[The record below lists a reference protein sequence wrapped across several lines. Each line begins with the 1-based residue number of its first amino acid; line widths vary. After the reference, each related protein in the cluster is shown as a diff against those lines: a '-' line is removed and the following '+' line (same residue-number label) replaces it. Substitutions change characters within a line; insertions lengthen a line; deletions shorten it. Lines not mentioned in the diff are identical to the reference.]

1 MSGTPF
7 KTKKAC
13 DQCRFRKLRCDGGFP
28 CGRCSKL
35 EFECSFN
42 AKTSRNR
49 RIEQLRERRNRFPP
63 PSAMFEPENEQDG
76 GESPMLADDESDPP
90 QESTDLGS
98 KENDRVSCS
107 ESLPVPAINGCRSH
121 VSPPLSQSIALQGSH
136 SNLAT
141 ESQLRS
147 VAAIPGSASLDQH
160 DPDVP
165 SQRDATPSLHTGS
178 QYDVPSHPSIDAMA
192 TGTTFLPHEIP
203 ALEYHRLFSSSSSRP
218 TGPRHGIAFDENEV
232 LPWLNI
238 FFERLYSTLPIVNH
252 LAVYQDVMNGRQDT
266 DAHFATMMLSLC
278 ALALIQPVFKAEY
291 SSMPT
296 RTALAT
302 KMLRSALQAR
312 DFDFGENMTL
322 EAVVASFFMFAA
334 LYGLDRPKAAW
345 LRLREAVEGGQ
356 LIGLHQPETYQGL
369 SPDEK
374 SQRFRL
380 FLILAVTERGYA
392 LQRNHY
398 ITFIGQHMEKM
409 NDVYKTIAANATKQI
424 SNILI
429 HDSRNVM
436 AMQGLLQLMRLFDS
450 VDEDVIPCWN
460 RSCSPPLTSCF
471 KLTVDRVHKVY
482 DAIANAMK
490 SGSRQDRNDADM
502 SSLFTTVSPVSGSP
516 TMELNETQWADC
528 FVLQQWLLIRLWVS
542 CLTHDLLDEDSELTF
557 IRPSFSV
564 VIAENVLQQCQ
575 RLDTSVLEVHG
586 IGMIERFHDIALGVI
601 MAIQH
606 CRDTDGD
613 PTTHGGHATLQ
624 RYFALLQR
632 LRNGEHSFTLALREA
647 YKSTGI

>member
-1 MSGTPF
+1 MMSGTPS
-7 KTKKAC
+7 KTKTAC

-42 AKTSRNR
+42 TKTSRNR
-49 RIEQLRERRNRFPP
+49 RIEQLREQRSQLPP
-63 PSAMFEPENEQDG
+63 PSASFHEHEPEHEHDG
-76 GESPMLADDESDPP
+76 GQSPMLVDDESDR

-98 KENDRVSCS
+98 KLGDGVAC
-107 ESLPVPAINGCRSH
+107 SLPASDDCLSH

-136 SNLAT
+136 PSLVT
-141 ESQLRS
+141 ESRS
-147 VAAIPGSASLDQH
+147 VAAIPGSMSFDQH
-160 DPDVP
+160 DPEVP
-165 SQRDATPSLHTGS
+165 PLRDAIASLHAGS
-178 QYDVPSHPSIDAMA
+178 PYDAPSHPSTDAVV
-192 TGTTFLPHEIP
+192 TGSTLVPREFPV
-203 ALEYHRLFSSSSSRP
+203 LEHGSFSPSSSRP
-218 TGPRHGIAFDENEV
+218 AACRRCIAFDESEV

-238 FFERLYSTLPIVNH
+238 FFDRLYSTLPIVNH

-266 DAHFATMMLSLC
+266 DANFATMILSLC

-312 DFDFGENMTL
+312 DFDFGENITL

-369 SPDEK
+369 SADEK

-398 ITFIGQHMEKM
+398 ISFIGQHMEKM
-409 NDVYKTIAANATKQI
+409 NDVYKAISANATRKI

-429 HDSRNVM
+429 HDSRNVT

-460 RSCSPPLTSCF
+460 RSCSPPLTSCA
-471 KLTVDRVHKVY
+471 KLTVDRAHKVY

-490 SGSRQDRNDADM
+490 FGSRQDGDDADM
-502 SSLFTTVSPVSGSP
+502 SSFFTTISPVSGSP
-516 TMELNETQWADC
+516 TPELNDMQWADC

-542 CLTHDLLDEDSELTF
+542 CLTHDLLNEDSELTF

-575 RLDTSVLEVHG
+575 RLDASVLEVHG
-586 IGMIERFHDIALGVI
+586 IGMVERIHDIALGVV

-613 PTTHGGHATLQ
+613 PTTHRGHATLQ
-624 RYFALLQR
+624 RYFTLLQR

-647 YKSTGI
+647 YESTGI